1 MANAFIKATK
11 VVSTALGI
19 LERESIL
26 PRLVWTNPAG
36 DFAGALSDTISI
48 RVPAYVTART
58 RVLRGGLPITVDEMA
73 ETKVDVTLDTDI
85 YKGIK
90 TTDENLTLDITD
102 FSAQILNPILRSLV
116 MGLEDAVAA
125 EIAGATYAL
134 TLALDDADPYNTAV
148 DARAK
153 LNLCNVPASG
163 RVLLVGSGIE
173 AKVLKS
179 TRFVA
184 MINGGNSEGMDAL
197 HECIIGRLAGF
208 TVIQSNSVATDK
220 AYAFHKSA
228 YVLSTRAPVVPDGVS
243 WGASQSFGGL
253 SLRVIKDYD
262 PLNLTDR
269 CIANTWMGTGV
280 VKDCGALSAVAGHVG
295 QFVPDETG
303 VAAPILVR
311 AVEIT
316 DGV

>member
-11 VVSTALGI
+11 VVTTALGI

-26 PRLVWTNPAG
+26 PRLVWMNPAG

-48 RVPAYVTART
+48 RVPAYVVART
-58 RVLRGGLPITVDEMA
+58 RTLRGGTPITVDELN
-73 ETKVDVTLDTDI
+73 ETKCDVTLDTDV

-90 TTDENLTLDITD
+90 VTDENLTLDIVNFTD
-102 FSAQILNPILRSLV
+102 QVLNPILRSIV

-125 EIAGATYAL
+125 AISGADYEL
-134 TLALDDADPYNTAV
+134 TLPLVDADPYETAV
-148 DARAK
+148 KARAM
-153 LNLCNVPASG
+153 LNLCNVPSQG

-173 AKVLKS
+173 TKILTSA
-179 TRFVA
+179 RFTA
-184 MINGGNSEGMDAL
+184 MINGGNSEGMDAM
-197 HECIIGRLAGF
+197 HDAIIGRLAGF
-208 TVIQSNSVATDK
+208 TVIQSNGIPTDK

-228 YVLSTRAPVVPDGVS
+228 YVLSTRAPLVPDGAS

-253 SLRVIKDYD
+253 ALRVIKDYD
-262 PLNLTDR
+262 PLNLVDR
-269 CIANTWMGTGV
+269 CIASTWCGTGV
-280 VKDCGALSAVAGHVG
+280 VTDKGTLSAAAGHVG
-295 QFVPDETG
+295 QFIPDETG
-303 VAAPILVR
+303 NAAAIMVR